1 VVILSILIGLL
12 IGTVLG
18 LTGAGGSIFAV
29 PLLILL
35 LNLPVSDAVGLALG
49 AVAISALI
57 GTLNNWQSKYILW
70 VPALAL
76 GLSGALFAPLG
87 KYLGNQIP
95 DLLLLLGFSAL
106 AFTVAIIMWRQAS
119 TAPQHAEVVR
129 SGTGSEHDYIE
140 PICRFNHAETF
151 RLSTKCFS
159 ALLSAGIVVGLL
171 SGLFGVGGG
180 FLIVPALL
188 FITQVSMRQAVA
200 TSLLIITFIST
211 IGFLS
216 FAASSP
222 VVNWSLLAK
231 ICAGGVIGMLGGHVV
246 ADKIAGP
253 QLQKIFSAALI
264 ITALIT
270 LGDQLAKEG
279 F

>member
-1 VVILSILIGLL
+1 MIILSILIGLL

-57 GTLNNWQSKYILW
+57 GTLNNWQGKYILW
-70 VPALAL
+70 VPALTL

-95 DLLLLLGFSAL
+95 DFFLLLGFSIL

-119 TAPQHAEVVR
+119 TSPQDAEVVR

-151 RLSTKCFS
+151 RLTPKCFS
-159 ALLSAGIVVGLL
+159 ALLSAGTTVGLL

-222 VVNWSLLAK
+222 AMNWSLLAK
-231 ICAGGVIGMLGGHVV
+231 ICDGGVIGMLGGHVV

-253 QLQKIFSAALI
+253 QLQKIFSVSLM

-279 F
+279 I